1 MFFNR
6 RTGHLN
12 RKVEYVTDEE
22 RSFLARQVA
31 AGNMVSTA
39 HQDAGDV
46 DPAELARVED
56 DFAAQAEKILRE
68 SARYCECVGGER
80 YGG

>member
-1 MFFNR
+1 MRGVSRSGGRHAEAVVEMAR
-6 RTGHLN
+6 RI
-12 RKVEYVTDEE
+12 
-22 RSFLARQVA
+22 A